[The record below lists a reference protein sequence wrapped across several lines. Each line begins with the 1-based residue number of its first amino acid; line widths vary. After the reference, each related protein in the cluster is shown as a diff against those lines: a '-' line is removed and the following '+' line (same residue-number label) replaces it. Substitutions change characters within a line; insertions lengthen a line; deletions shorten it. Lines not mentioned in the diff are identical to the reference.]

1 MKKILLFFL
10 ILDLYA
16 SKMDNNAKK
25 LEQSEYE
32 KKQISKK
39 LEDLAD
45 EIISGEKKLNEIN
58 DKVNKTSIVTKQ
70 LQELVN
76 AQNVELDNYKNKNE
90 ELVKS
95 KDELSNKLVD
105 IIARDFAYNVIV
117 SNKFADSSDSVIST
131 EVFRNL
137 SDILNKELSQIA
149 KDYDRTLEKID
160 YKQKKI
166 NEISTNITNYQKQ
179 SNELISL
186 KKRQENLINKQK
198 NDEKIYKKR
207 LADIQKQQEEIR
219 KTLEKLK
226 IVDNKK
232 QVENNKNNT
241 NIKHSNVKHSS
252 NLNYDVKVSNYS
264 GKKTIAP
271 LDDFRVK
278 RYFGDYTDPLY
289 KIKIFNENVVLSSNV
304 NDAKVK
310 VVLDGKVVFANDTQ
324 VLDKVVIVEHAN
336 GIHTIYAHL
345 SKFSEFAKVGS
356 IVKKGNVIGRVE
368 KDLSFE
374 VTQKNYHINP
384 LDLISV
390 K

>member
-58 DKVNKTSIVTKQ
+58 DKVNKTSILTKQ